1 MPKGRESLISQQIV
15 DGIVVRIRAG
25 VPMRVS
31 AEAMGISETTLYDW
45 LAAGSGKPSKC
56 RATPLHRELSEKVR
70 IARAEAHVAAVTTIR
85 SAISQGSWQAAL
97 AWIRLRY
104 PEHYAERMEVS
115 GPAGGPIAF
124 EIAQALE
131 GLTEEELASI
141 EAHLAT
147 SVDPGAVGPG
157 GEGEA

>member
-1 MPKGRESLISQQIV
+1 
-15 DGIVVRIRAG
+15 
-25 VPMRVS
+25 MRVS

-104 PEHYAERMEVS
+104 PEHYSERMEVT
-115 GPAGGPIAF
+115 GAGGGPIAF

-147 SVDPGAVGPG
+147 SGDPGATPSG
-157 GEGEA
+157 GEAEA